1 MNETKPRDTQA
12 PLAGLRVLD
21 LSRLVAGNMLT
32 LQLAD
37 FGAEVIKV
45 EALGAGDP
53 LRHWLS
59 RAPGSDE
66 AFDSWWQVYG
76 RNKRSLSL
84 NLRSDSAREILL
96 ALLDHADVLVESFK
110 PGTLESMGLE
120 PCDLL
125 DRYDRLVV
133 VRVSGW
139 GQTGP
144 YRGLPGFGS
153 LIEGMCGFAN
163 SHRAVDGTPTLP
175 NMALADMVAGLTGAF
190 ATMAAL
196 RQVEQGDGRGQVI
209 DLSLLEPMLAVMGPQ
224 VTTWARTG
232 ALPDPRTKIAS
243 PRGVFRCG
251 DGKWISLSGST
262 EKMAER
268 IFVAIGRGD
277 LYESDPGLRSNAG
290 RLERDAEIDAHINA
304 FVSKRSQD
312 DCLTYFR
319 SSGITVGPIYD
330 VDGLV
335 ADAHIVERQVFVK
348 KDGGTD
354 GTVLMH
360 QPTPRMSR
368 TPGAIRHV
376 APKLGEHS
384 REILLAA
391 GVGDEAIDALI
402 REGIVECR

>member
-1 MNETKPRDTQA
+1 MNETKPRNTQA
-12 PLAGLRVLD
+12 PLAGLRVVD

-45 EALGAGDP
+45 EAIGTGDP

-59 RAPGSDE
+59 CAPGSDE
-66 AFDSWWQVYG
+66 SFDSWWQVYG

-84 NLRSDSAREILL
+84 NLRSDAAREILL
-96 ALLDHADVLVESFK
+96 SLLELADVLVESFK
-110 PGTLESMGLE
+110 PGTLESMGLAPDE
-120 PCDLL
+120 LL
-125 DRYDRLVV
+125 DRYDRLVI

-144 YRGLPGFGS
+144 YSGLPGFGS

-163 SHRAVDGTPTLP
+163 SHMTIDGKPTLP

-224 VTTWARTG
+224 ATAWARTG
-232 ALPDPRTKIAS
+232 VLPDPRTKIAS

-268 IFVAIGRGD
+268 VFIAIGCGE
-277 LYESDPGLRSNAG
+277 LYESDPDFRSNAG
-290 RLERDAEIDAHINA
+290 RLGRDAEIDTYINA
-304 FVSKRSQD
+304 FVSGRSREE
-312 DCLTYFR
+312 CLAYFR
-319 SSGITVGPIYD
+319 NRSITVGPIYD
-330 VDGLV
+330 VEGLV
-335 ADAHIVERQVFVK
+335 ADTHIVERHAFVK
-348 KDGGTD
+348 QQGGTD
-354 GTVLMH
+354 RAVFMH

-368 TPGAIRHV
+368 TPGVVRHM

-384 REILLAA
+384 REILSAA
-391 GVGDEAIDALI
+391 GVESEAIDVFI
-402 REGIVECR
+402 RKGIVECL